1 MLLFVWFF
9 ALVSGW
15 ANACMLQGRAA
26 GQAGHAAHTE
36 SVALVESG
44 AAPRAADVDHHDGVD
59 DGTGA
64 ARAACQDV
72 CDDEQ
77 STIPSHKPPTVAD
90 LGAALLLPAAPWNAV
105 VAPATVPR
113 LRPPGAAPPR
123 EPPVAIRFLRLTI

>member
-1 MLLFVWFF
+1 MVLFVWFF

-15 ANACMLQGRAA
+15 ANACLLQGRAA
-26 GQAGHAAHTE
+26 GGHAAHTE

-44 AAPRAADVDHHDGVD
+44 AAPHVANGDRHGGDD

-77 STIPSHKPPTVAD
+77 STIPSNKLPAAPD
-90 LGAALLLPAAPWNAV
+90 LGSALLLPAAPWSAV
-105 VAPATVPR
+105 IAPATAPR
-113 LRPPGAAPPR
+113 LRSPGAAPPC

>member
-1 MLLFVWFF
+1 MVLFAWFF

-15 ANACMLQGRAA
+15 ANACLLQGRAA
-26 GQAGHAAHTE
+26 DQAGHATHVE

-44 AAPRAADVDHHDGVD
+44 AAPHAANSDHQGSDD
-59 DGTGA
+59 DGAGA

-77 STIPSHKPPTVAD
+77 STIPSNKLPAAPD
-90 LGAALLLPAAPWNAV
+90 LGSAPLLPAAPWSAV
-105 VAPATVPR
+105 IAAATAPR
-113 LRPPGAAPPR
+113 LRPPGAAPPC